1 MRSTYGCT
9 GPKKARNGLFT
20 LKGETQSQTENVGLL
35 CSYVDYKLWDFIR
48 GGDTRRDTT
57 NMFAKFVYTT

>member
-1 MRSTYGCT
+1 MAVPVQKS
-9 GPKKARNGLFT
+9 KEWSVH
-20 LKGETQSQTENVGLL
+20 LKRETQSQTENVGLL

-48 GGDTRRDTT
+48 GGDTPRDTT